1 MVRTTPY
8 DSATYLTSPEDIA
21 AYIEAAVED
30 GDPALIAHAEDVV
43 ARAKKMIEHR
53 RTHNSS

>member
-8 DSATYLTSPEDIA
+8 DSPTYLTSPEDIV

-43 ARAKKMIEHR
+43 ARAKK
-53 RTHNSS
+53 